1 MSRKVKVLLVTEAD
15 SNVDFLERGITSR
28 YKLLDRGR
36 TYSIEN
42 AFKKIE
48 EEGPDVVGVDEETLG
63 KEREALRR
71 KWEDEW

>member
-1 MSRKVKVLLVTEAD
+1 M
-15 SNVDFLERGITSR
+15 
-28 YKLLDRGR
+28 DRGR

-48 EEGPDVVGVDEETLG
+48 EEGPDVVEVDEETLG